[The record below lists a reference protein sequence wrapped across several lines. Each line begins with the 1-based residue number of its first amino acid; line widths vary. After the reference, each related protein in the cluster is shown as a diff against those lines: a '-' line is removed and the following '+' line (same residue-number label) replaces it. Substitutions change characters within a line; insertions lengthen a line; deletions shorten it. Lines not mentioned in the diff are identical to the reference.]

1 MNLFRF
7 LLAVSV
13 ATVHFGNP
21 YPIGGISGKAAV
33 ELFFVISGFFMES
46 TLTAKY
52 KKWRFF
58 YLSRALRI
66 YPMYLFVLAVTLFFT
81 TSNPHPECNL
91 TIFWKLAKVVSNF
104 SLIGLDFLHFIP
116 TVTTQNNKAV
126 DVACSPASLI
136 VVVVAW
142 TLSLEIVFYLFAPI
156 VNKLSTRKVF
166 AIWVASLGIKFY
178 LLFISKPDPWNYRFF
193 PAELC
198 FFLTGTLFARIKNL
212 EFNMRNIKYLELLP
226 QFIPAVSVG
235 YFIFATRFFSYFTL
249 QDWPVIFVGIVIIFL
264 ITQTSNIPDVSLLGE
279 LSYPLYLCHFLI
291 LSELQKLYLFQVYG
305 TQVQY
310 LILIGSALLFS
321 FLLVHLFT
329 PVNKIRKDIV

>member
-46 TLTAKY
+46 TLTSKF

-66 YPMYLFVLAVTLFFT
+66 YPMYLFVLAVTLFFST
-81 TSNPHPECNL
+81 NDSHPECNL
-91 TIFWKLAKVVSNF
+91 TLFWKFAKAVSNL

-116 TVTTQNNKAV
+116 TVVTQSKTTV

-136 VVVVAW
+136 IVVVAW
-142 TLSLEIVFYLFAPI
+142 TLSLEIAFYFFAPI
-156 VNKLSTRKVF
+156 FNKLSTRKVF
-166 AIWVASLGIKFY
+166 AIWGASLGVKIF
-178 LLFISKPDPWNYRFF
+178 LLFTSKPDPWNYRFF

-198 FFLTGTLFARIKNL
+198 FFLTGTIFARIKNMDFDRRKL
-212 EFNMRNIKYLELLP
+212 KYLRSYP
-226 QFIPAVSVG
+226 QLIPVFSIA
-235 YFIFATRFFSYFTL
+235 YFIFATRFFSHFTL
-249 QDWPVIFVGIVIIFL
+249 QDWPVIIVGITLILL

-279 LSYPLYLCHFLI
+279 LSYPFYLCHFLI
-291 LSELQKLYLFQVYG
+291 LSEAKKSILFQGYG
-305 TQVQY
+305 IQVQY
-310 LILIGSALLFS
+310 LILIGSTTLFS
-321 FLLVHLFT
+321 FLLVRLFT
-329 PVNKIRKDIV
+329 PVNEVRKRIF